1 MFRKNAF
8 TNKPFFQKY
17 HDTFC
22 CSSKILQKHCF
33 QFLLGRFLPREIE
46 NNAYSKFL
54 RDGNKEDYGIFEKG
68 VFLTCT
74 SPKMHL
80 VWPPKFCLSIV
91 FYSLGTA
98 VIRRKN
104 EKQSL
109 SIFYLFYFF
118 GGGGGNKVYYGKCA
132 NDEFYFEGVISFYL
146 FSIYSIIYLFIDWL
160 LSHVR
165 LTKVSSTYLS
175 TRTRCNTC
183 PLALWKAYR

>member
-1 MFRKNAF
+1 MFWKNAF

-17 HDTFC
+17 YNTFC

-54 RDGNKEDYGIFEKG
+54 RDGDKEDYGIFEKG

-80 VWPPKFCLSIV
+80 AWPPKFCLSIV

-98 VIRRKN
+98 VIRRRN

-109 SIFYLFYFF
+109 SIFYLFYSF
-118 GGGGGNKVYYGKCA
+118 GGGGGNKGNVQMA
-132 NDEFYFEGVISFYL
+132 NSILRASFL
-146 FSIYSIIYLFIDWL
+146 FIYLAFIQLFIYL
-160 LSHVR
+160 L
-165 LTKVSSTYLS
+165 TGY
-175 TRTRCNTC
+175 
-183 PLALWKAYR
+183 

>member
-17 HDTFC
+17 HNTFC

-98 VIRRKN
+98 VIRSRN

-118 GGGGGNKVYYGKCA
+118 GGGGGNKVYYGRWA
-132 NDEFYFEGVISFYL
+132 NGKFYFEGVISFYL
-146 FSIYSIIYLFIDWL
+146 CNIYSIIYLFIYL
-160 LSHVR
+160 L
-165 LTKVSSTYLS
+165 TGY
-175 TRTRCNTC
+175 
-183 PLALWKAYR
+183 